1 MKPIAGHSHAELAG
15 AMRRLDG
22 KAKGGETAL
31 GSNRSVQP
39 EGRISYC
46 RGGGGRRRLE
56 SGERAR
62 EGERGEK
69 SMEEVT
75 NILFGV

>member
-1 MKPIAGHSHAELAG
+1 MERRKAERRHLG
-15 AMRRLDG
+15 A
-22 KAKGGETAL
+22 
-31 GSNRSVQP
+31 NRSVQP

-46 RGGGGRRRLE
+46 RGGGERWRLE
-56 SGERAR
+56 SGERVR

-75 NILFGV
+75 NILLGV